1 MTPEAFRA
9 FALSLPETSEAAH
22 DGLPTFLVR
31 GRRFATLG
39 WPAPDK
45 VSMALSP
52 EEQALLLEVC
62 GHAVTAARG
71 SFGRM
76 GHVVLD
82 LSAADDATIRS
93 VTTMA
98 WRRSA
103 PRRLAQGFALR
114 P

>member
-1 MTPEAFRA
+1 VTPEAFRA
-9 FALSLPETSEAAH
+9 FALSLPETSEGVH
-22 DGLPTFLVR
+22 DGLATFLVR

-62 GHAVTAARG
+62 GHAVAAARG

-76 GHVVLD
+76 GHTVLD

-93 VTTMA
+93 VTTMS
-98 WRRSA
+98 WRRHA
-103 PRRLAQGFALR
+103 PKKLASGSY
-114 P
+114 PPT